1 MSKLLKGLGWAWLF
15 SITTVFGQSLVSV
28 STNQLQFQ
36 TTSELGLDSLT
47 LTLNNG
53 SANAIDCRVVTF
65 DIYEHKPFWTPD
77 SVFILAAGAQRNI
90 KVYFKPQ
97 HNILNNSE
105 LVIQTNSGFGALRV
119 DLQGQGTYSRT
130 YYASTQNA
138 EGDALRTALNVR
150 LASPYTQL
158 GYSGTNNARL
168 RMFGIVDNWKV
179 NGREPSSSLPYK
191 NECVYTGR
199 TITYG
204 VNDFNTGT
212 LNNAPYSM
220 NTEHT
225 WPQSMGAASEPMQ
238 SDMHHLYISD
248 GGVNSARGN
257 KPFGW
262 VPNPT
267 LNYAGGSKANTT
279 TFEPRDAHKTGVA
292 VAMLYF
298 STRYY
303 NNTGVSTS
311 YMTASMENDLRE
323 WVKLFPPDSLL
334 HNRNNDI
341 QTYQLNRNPY
351 IDYPQ
356 FLDRMTQV
364 RGTAAIPAIQ
374 RVYVSDTVVNLGQ
387 VSAGS
392 NVTYRVVV
400 VNPGTQ
406 PVQLS
411 GIQVSG
417 AGLSYT
423 GPASQSIARGEAVV
437 LELQYSG
444 SGNAFGGSLQFGT
457 NVPGAATFNIP
468 VQAGVGASTLS
479 AFSLLAPFDGLTY
492 AIEGD
497 SNVLINFRWQPS
509 VANSPGQI
517 TYDFVLENTAT
528 PSLPP
533 VLVRTGL
540 LDTSLAI
547 SVGEMSRLL
556 DALNVQPNQ
565 VLACSWNVTANSGP
579 LSRQAE
585 ALRNIGFRRG
595 LLSSVD
601 NQELVL
607 RLYPNPA
614 SDRLYLE
621 SDGITEQSQL
631 QLRDLS
637 GRRLA
642 VSAEISTG
650 KISLG
655 VSDLAEGFY
664 FAYLVTEGRLS
675 RVLPFVI
682 KR

>member
-1 MSKLLKGLGWAWLF
+1 
-15 SITTVFGQSLVSV
+15 
-28 STNQLQFQ
+28 
-36 TTSELGLDSLT
+36 
-47 LTLNNG
+47 
-53 SANAIDCRVVTF
+53 
-65 DIYEHKPFWTPD
+65 
-77 SVFILAAGAQRNI
+77 
-90 KVYFKPQ
+90 
-97 HNILNNSE
+97 
-105 LVIQTNSGFGALRV
+105 
-119 DLQGQGTYSRT
+119 
-130 YYASTQNA
+130 
-138 EGDALRTALNVR
+138 
-150 LASPYTQL
+150 
-158 GYSGTNNARL
+158 
-168 RMFGIVDNWKV
+168 
-179 NGREPSSSLPYK
+179 
-191 NECVYTGR
+191 
-199 TITYG
+199 
-204 VNDFNTGT
+204 VNDFNTGP

-238 SDMHHLYISD
+238 SDMHHLHISD

-262 VPNPT
+262 VPTPT

-334 HNRNNDI
+334 QNRNNDI

-437 LELQYSG
+437 LIREL
-444 SGNAFGGSLQFGT
+444 LQ
-457 NVPGAATFNIP
+457 
-468 VQAGVGASTLS
+468 
-479 AFSLLAPFDGLTY
+479 
-492 AIEGD
+492 
-497 SNVLINFRWQPS
+497 
-509 VANSPGQI
+509 
-517 TYDFVLENTAT
+517 
-528 PSLPP
+528 
-533 VLVRTGL
+533 
-540 LDTSLAI
+540 
-547 SVGEMSRLL
+547 RLL
-556 DALNVQPNQ
+556 QRKASYR
-565 VLACSWNVTANSGP
+565 CSRCGFSPRTLHWQCPSCKSWGSIKPVHGVTG
-579 LSRQAE
+579 
-585 ALRNIGFRRG
+585 
-595 LLSSVD
+595 D
-601 NQELVL
+601 
-607 RLYPNPA
+607 
-614 SDRLYLE
+614 
-621 SDGITEQSQL
+621 
-631 QLRDLS
+631 
-637 GRRLA
+637 
-642 VSAEISTG
+642 
-650 KISLG
+650 
-655 VSDLAEGFY
+655 
-664 FAYLVTEGRLS
+664 
-675 RVLPFVI
+675 
-682 KR
+682 

>member
-1 MSKLLKGLGWAWLF
+1 MSTFLRGLGWIWLL
-15 SITTVFGQSLVSV
+15 SITTAYGQSLVSV
-28 STNQLQFQ
+28 NTNQLQFQ
-36 TTSELGLDSLT
+36 TTSELGLDSLSVI
-47 LTLNNG
+47 LNNG
-53 SANAIDCRVVTF
+53 STNAIDCRVLTF
-65 DIYEHKPFWTPD
+65 DIYDHKPFWTPD

-105 LVIQTNSGFGALRV
+105 LIIQTNSGFGALRV
-119 DLQGQGTYSRT
+119 DLQGQGTYSRA
-130 YYASTQNA
+130 YYASTQNT

-168 RMFGIVDNWKV
+168 RMFGIIDNWKV
-179 NGREPSSSLPYK
+179 NGREPSTPLPYK

-199 TITYG
+199 TITYNVG
-204 VNDFNTGT
+204 DFNTGT
-212 LNNAPYSM
+212 LNNAPYQM

-225 WPQSMGAASEPMQ
+225 WPQSMGATNEPMQ
-238 SDMHHLYISD
+238 SDLHHLYISD
-248 GGVNSARGN
+248 GPVNSARGN

-262 VPNPT
+262 VPSPT

-279 TFEPRDAHKTGVA
+279 TFEPRDVHKTGVA
-292 VAMLYF
+292 VSMLYF
-298 STRYY
+298 ATRYY
-303 NNTGVSTS
+303 NNSSVSAS
-311 YMTASMENDLRE
+311 FLTASMENDLRE

-334 HNRNNDI
+334 RNRNDGI
-341 QTYQLNRNPY
+341 ESFQQNRNPY

-364 RGTAAIPAIQ
+364 RGTAAVPSIQ

-387 VSAGS
+387 VAAGS
-392 NVTYRVVV
+392 NITYRVVV

-417 AGLSYT
+417 LGLNYT
-423 GPASQSIARGEAVV
+423 GPASQSIARGEAAV

-444 SGNAFGGSLQFGT
+444 NGSPFSGTLQFGT

-479 AFSLLAPFDGLTY
+479 AFSLVAPFDGLTY
-492 AIEGD
+492 TIEGD

-517 TYDFVLENTAT
+517 TYDFALENAAT
-528 PSLPP
+528 PSLPA
-533 VLVRTGL
+533 VWVRTGL
-540 LDTSLAI
+540 LDTTLSVR
-547 SVGEMSRLL
+547 VGEISRLL

-565 VLACSWNVTANSGP
+565 VLNCNWIVTANSGP
-579 LSRQAE
+579 LSRQAD
-585 ALRNIGFRRG
+585 AARNIGFRRG
-595 LLSSVD
+595 ILSSVE
-601 NQELVL
+601 NQELPV
-607 RLYPNPA
+607 RVYPNPA
-614 SDRLYLE
+614 SEILFLE
-621 SDGITEQSQL
+621 AASITENSKL
-631 QLRDLS
+631 ILRDIT
-637 GRRLA
+637 GRQFA
-642 VSAEISTG
+642 VSAQVHTG
-650 KISLG
+650 KMS
-655 VSDLAEGFY
+655 VSVEDLAEGVY
-664 FAYLVTEGRLS
+664 FAYLVTEGLP

>member
-1 MSKLLKGLGWAWLF
+1 MRNFLKGLGLVWLL
-15 SITTVFGQSLVSV
+15 SISAVFGQSLVSV

-36 TTSELGLDSLT
+36 TISELGLDSLT
-47 LTLNNG
+47 VTLNNG

-65 DIYEHKPFWTPD
+65 DIYEQKPFWTAD
-77 SVFILAAGAQRNI
+77 SVFLLAAGAQRTI

-119 DLQGQGTYSRT
+119 DLQGQGTYSKA

-179 NGREPSSSLPYK
+179 NGREPAAPLPYK

-199 TITYG
+199 TITYN
-204 VNDFNTGT
+204 VADFNTGT

-225 WPQSMGAASEPMQ
+225 WPQSFGASNDPMQ

-267 LNYAGGSKANTT
+267 LNYAGGSKANSS
-279 TFEPRDAHKTGVA
+279 TFEPRDAHKAGA
-292 VAMLYF
+292 AAGILYF
-298 STRYY
+298 ATRYY
-303 NNTGVSTS
+303 NNTEVSMS
-311 YMTASMENDLRE
+311 FLSANMENDLRA
-323 WVKLFPPDSLL
+323 WLKLFPPDSLL
-334 HNRNNDI
+334 QNRNNGI
-341 QTYQLNRNPY
+341 ASFQLNRNPY

-356 FLDRMTQV
+356 LLDRMTQL
-364 RGTAAIPAIQ
+364 RATAAIPAVQ
-374 RVYVSDTVVNLGQ
+374 RVFVSDTVANLGQ
-387 VSAGS
+387 VAAGS
-392 NVTYRVVV
+392 SVTYRVVV
-400 VNPGTQ
+400 VNAGTQ
-406 PVQLS
+406 AVQLS

-417 AGLSYT
+417 AGLTYT
-423 GPASQSIARGEAVV
+423 GSASQTIARGEAAV

-444 SGNAFGGSLQFGT
+444 NGSPFSGNLQFGT
-457 NVPGAATFNIP
+457 NVPGAASFNIP
-468 VQAGVGASTLS
+468 VQAGVGASTMS

-492 AIEGD
+492 TIEGD
-497 SNVLINFRWQPS
+497 SNLLVNFRWQPS
-509 VANSPGQI
+509 VANTPGQTSYEFELSNI
-517 TYDFVLENTAT
+517 SS

-533 VLVRTGL
+533 VLVRSGL
-540 LDTSLAI
+540 LDTTLSI
-547 SVGEMSRLL
+547 RVGEFSRLL
-556 DALNVQPNQ
+556 DAFNVQPNQ
-565 VLACSWNVTANSGP
+565 VLACSWIVTASSGP
-579 LSRQAE
+579 LSRQSDA
-585 ALRNIGFRRG
+585 ARNIGLRRG
-595 LLSSVD
+595 IMSSVQ
-601 NQELVL
+601 NQEQVV

-614 SDRLYLE
+614 TDVLFLE
-621 SDGITEQSQL
+621 ADGITENSVV

-637 GRRLA
+637 GRQL
-642 VSAEISTG
+642 STATQVQAG
-650 KISLG
+650 KISLKVG
-655 VSDLAEGFY
+655 HLAEGVY
-664 FAYLVTEGRLS
+664 FAYLVTEGLP

>member
-1 MSKLLKGLGWAWLF
+1 MRTFLKGLGWTWLF

-47 LTLNNG
+47 LSLNNG

-119 DLQGQGTYSRT
+119 DLQGQGTYSKA
-130 YYASTQNA
+130 YYASTQNT
-138 EGDALRTALNVR
+138 EGDVLRTALNVR

-179 NGREPSSSLPYK
+179 NGREPSTPLPYK

-199 TITYG
+199 TITYNVG
-204 VNDFNTGT
+204 DFNTGT
-212 LNNAPYSM
+212 LNNAPYQM

-225 WPQSMGAASEPMQ
+225 WPQSFGASSEPMQ

-257 KPFGW
+257 KPLGW

-279 TFEPRDAHKTGVA
+279 TFEPRDAHKAGA
-292 VAMLYF
+292 AASILYF
-298 STRYY
+298 ATRYY
-303 NNTGVSTS
+303 NNSGVSMS
-311 YMTASMENDLRE
+311 FLSANMENDLRE
-323 WVKLFPPDSLL
+323 WLKLFPPDSLL
-334 HNRNNDI
+334 QNRNDGI

-364 RGTAAIPAIQ
+364 RGTAAIPVVQ
-374 RVYVSDTVVNLGQ
+374 RVFVSDSVANLGQ
-387 VSAGS
+387 VAAGS
-392 NVTYRVVV
+392 SVTYQVVV
-400 VNPGTQ
+400 VNAGTQ

-417 AGLSYT
+417 AGLSYA
-423 GPASQSIARGEAVV
+423 GAASQSIARGEAAV

-444 SGNAFGGSLQFGT
+444 SGSPFSGNLQFNT

-468 VQAGVGASTLS
+468 VQAGVGASTMS

-492 AIEGD
+492 TIEGD
-497 SNVLINFRWQPS
+497 SNVVVNFRWQPS
-509 VANSPGQI
+509 VANTPGQTTYEFALTNISSPG
-517 TYDFVLENTAT
+517 
-528 PSLPP
+528 LPP
-533 VLVRTGL
+533 ALVRSGL
-540 LDTSLAI
+540 LDTTLSI
-547 SVGEMSRLL
+547 SVGEFSRLL
-556 DALNVQPNQ
+556 DAFNVQPNQ
-565 VLACSWNVTANSGP
+565 VLACSWIVTASSGS
-579 LSRQAE
+579 LSRQSNDV
-585 ALRNIGFRRG
+585 RNIGLRRG
-595 LLSSVD
+595 ILSSVQD
-601 NQELVL
+601 QKQVV

-614 SDRLYLE
+614 SDVVFLE
-621 SDGITEQSQL
+621 ADGITENSSVL
-631 QLRDLS
+631 LRDLS
-637 GRRLA
+637 GRQLA
-642 VSAEISTG
+642 ISAQPQAG
-650 KISLG
+650 KISLDVSRLAQG
-655 VSDLAEGFY
+655 VY
-664 FAYLVTEGRLS
+664 FAYLVTEDRLP
-675 RVLPFVI
+675 RVMPFVI

>member
-1 MSKLLKGLGWAWLF
+1 MSTFLKGLGWAWLF

-105 LVIQTNSGFGALRV
+105 LIIQTNSGFGALRV

-130 YYASTQNA
+130 YYASTQNT

-168 RMFGIVDNWKV
+168 RMFGIIDNWKV
-179 NGREPSSSLPYK
+179 NGREPSTPLPYK

-199 TITYG
+199 TITYNVG
-204 VNDFNTGT
+204 DFNTGT
-212 LNNAPYSM
+212 LNNAPYQM

-225 WPQSMGAASEPMQ
+225 WPQSMGATNEPMQ
-238 SDMHHLYISD
+238 SDLHHLYISD
-248 GGVNSARGN
+248 GPVNSARGN

-262 VPNPT
+262 VPSPT
-267 LNYAGGSKANTT
+267 LNYAGGSKANST
-279 TFEPRDAHKTGVA
+279 TFEPRDVHKAGVA

-298 STRYY
+298 STRYF
-303 NNTGVSTS
+303 NNSSVSTS

-334 HNRNNDI
+334 RNRNDGI
-341 QTYQLNRNPY
+341 ESFQQNRNPY

-364 RGTAAIPAIQ
+364 RGTAAIPAIM

-400 VNPGTQ
+400 VNNGTQ

-417 AGLSYT
+417 TGLSYT
-423 GPASQSIARGEAVV
+423 GSASQTIARGEAVV

-444 SGNAFGGSLQFGT
+444 NGNPFSGNLQFGT

-497 SNVLINFRWQPS
+497 SNVLINFRWQPV
-509 VANSPGQI
+509 VANTPGQI
-517 TYDFVLENTAT
+517 TYSFALENTAT

-533 VLVRTGL
+533 ILMRAGLQDTVL
-540 LDTSLAI
+540 SLR
-547 SVGEMSRLL
+547 VGEISRLL
-556 DALNVQPNQ
+556 DSLNVQPNQ
-565 VLACSWNVTANSGP
+565 VLACSWLVTASSGP
-579 LSRQAE
+579 LSRQAN
-585 ALRNIGFRRG
+585 AARNISFRRG
-595 LLSSVD
+595 ILSSVE
-601 NQELVL
+601 NQEQTL

-614 SDRLYLE
+614 NDVLFLE
-621 SDGITEQSQL
+621 AAGITERSQL

-637 GRRLA
+637 GRSLPI
-642 VSAEISTG
+642 VAETADG
-650 KISLG
+650 KIRLRVDG
-655 VSDLAEGFY
+655 LAEGLY
-664 FAYLVTEGRLS
+664 FAYLVTEGGLP